1 MFQGFARGSILVLIA
16 ACVCPAC
23 GTADK
28 PAAQVNRQFVSR
40 VDNPWFPLKPGTVW
54 VYRGQKDG
62 KSSRDVVRVLTA
74 TRVIDGVRCTSV
86 SDRLYERGKL
96 AERTTDWYAQDSSG
110 TVWYY
115 GEATAELNAKGRV
128 TSTEGSW
135 LSGKDNARAG
145 VFMPAKPRVG
155 QSFRQEYRK
164 GQAEDHFQI
173 ISVKGTRMVT
183 KEWTPLEPNVLDH
196 KTYIRGKG
204 LVDEKTI
211 KGGSERATLIS
222 MRPG

>member
-1 MFQGFARGSILVLIA
+1 MNPIKHAALIA
-16 ACVCPAC
+16 A
-23 GTADK
+23 
-28 PAAQVNRQFVSR
+28 AALCAAGGAGASPPRSFVAR

-62 KSSRDVVRVLTA
+62 KPDRDVVRVLTQ
-74 TRVIDGVRCTSV
+74 TRVIDGVRCTTV
-86 SDRLYERGKL
+86 SDHLYEKGHL

-135 LSGKDNARAG
+135 VSGVDGARAG

-155 QSFRQEYRK
+155 QSFRQEFLR
-164 GQAEDHFQI
+164 GHAEDHFQI
-173 ISVKGTRMVT
+173 LSIKGTRMVT
-183 KEWTPLEPNVLDH
+183 KEWTPIEPAVLDH
-196 KTYIRGKG
+196 KVYIRGKG
-204 LVDEKTI
+204 DVSEKTV
-211 KGGSERATLIS
+211 KGGSEEATLVS
-222 MRPG
+222 MRHG